1 MSTSSQ
7 LDQMSDTLSSL
18 WSGIR
23 RSLRIHGL
31 LPLPDQ
37 VYEQVEGRL
46 SNALPPVSMPR
57 GFRESLASNLELL
70 AEHQQSGVVVR
81 QETSR
86 PTVLLVGV
94 GIASLATAAG
104 LVALVIMLT
113 RSGARH
119 TA

>member
-18 WSGIR
+18 WAGIR
-23 RSLRIHGL
+23 RSLRNHGL

-37 VYEQVEGRL
+37 AYEQVEGRV
-46 SNALPPVSMPR
+46 SAALAPVSMPR

-70 AEHQQSGVVVR
+70 AEHRHSGMVVR
-81 QETSR
+81 QEPSR
-86 PTVLLVGV
+86 PTALLVGV

-104 LVALVIMLT
+104 LVALIIVLT
-113 RSGARH
+113 RGGARN

>member
-7 LDQMSDTLSSL
+7 LQQVSDTLSRL
-18 WSGIR
+18 WARVR
-23 RSLRIHGL
+23 RSLQIHGL

-37 VYEQVEGRL
+37 AYEQVEGRL
-46 SNALPPVSMPR
+46 SAALPPVSMPR

-70 AEHQQSGVVVR
+70 AEHRRSGIVVR

-86 PTVLLVGV
+86 RTALLVSV

-113 RSGARH
+113 RSAARH